1 MDQNEIVKTF
11 KVGTDHTSAE
21 VKMTSDYIDGRI
33 LDTRV
38 EINGSPCWVAGDERM
53 NFIAD
58 LQALI
63 DKYKI

>member
-11 KVGTDHTSAE
+11 HVGTEHTSAE
-21 VKMTSDYIDGRI
+21 VRITSDYIDGRI
-33 LDTRV
+33 LDSKVDIHGT
-38 EINGSPCWVAGDERM
+38 PCWISGQDRM
-53 NFIAD
+53 KFIAD